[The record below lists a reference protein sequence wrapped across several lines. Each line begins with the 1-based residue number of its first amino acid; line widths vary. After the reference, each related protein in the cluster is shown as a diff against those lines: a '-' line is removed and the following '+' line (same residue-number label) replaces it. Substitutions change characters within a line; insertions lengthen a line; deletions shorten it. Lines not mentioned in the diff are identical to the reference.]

1 MTPHVLTRSLD
12 RSATI
17 FLLVVAGLGVLI
29 PLSNLLLP
37 AGSMFQVPTYLVALF
52 GKYAC
57 YAILALSIDLIWGYC
72 GILSLGHGAF
82 FALGGYAMGM
92 YLMRQIGSRGV
103 YGNPILPDFMV
114 FLNYPSLP
122 WYWYGFDM
130 FWFAALM
137 VLVVPGLLAFCF
149 GWLAF
154 RSRVTGVYLSIITQ
168 AMTYALLLAF
178 FRNDFG
184 FGGNNGLTDFK
195 DILGFNVQA
204 DGTRAALFALS
215 CLALILAFLICR
227 AVVTSKLG
235 KVLIA
240 IRDAESRT
248 RFLGYRVES
257 YKLFVFTLSACMA
270 GVAGALYV
278 PQVGIINPGEFAP
291 GNSIEA
297 VIWVAVGGRGTLV
310 GAALG
315 AVVVNYAKTVF
326 TSGPLA
332 PYWLFML
339 GALFILVTLLLPK
352 GIIGTFNAWRASR
365 KANTSR
371 PTPKAPISKT
381 ASANR
386 SRRSERMSVMEGR
399 TTSALLY
406 LDGVHVSFDGFHAIN
421 NLSLTLEPGEM
432 RAIIGPNGAGKT
444 TMMDII
450 TGKTKPDEGTV
461 LFDGM
466 TDLTRLDETRIAE
479 LGIGRKFQKPTVFES
494 QTIED
499 NLLLALN
506 VDHSVKGTLFWRG
519 SRDESER
526 IDRVLETIRLTDA
539 RNRLAG
545 SLSHG
550 QKQWLEIG
558 MLLAQDP
565 KLLLVDEPV
574 AGMTDVETHQTA
586 ELLKEINKEK
596 TVMVVEHDMT
606 FVRELGVKVTCLHEG
621 TVLAEG
627 TIDQVSSN
635 ERVIEVYLGR

>member
-1 MTPHVLTRSLD
+1 
-12 RSATI
+12 
-17 FLLVVAGLGVLI
+17 
-29 PLSNLLLP
+29 
-37 AGSMFQVPTYLVALF
+37 
-52 GKYAC
+52 
-57 YAILALSIDLIWGYC
+57 
-72 GILSLGHGAF
+72 
-82 FALGGYAMGM
+82 
-92 YLMRQIGSRGV
+92 
-103 YGNPILPDFMV
+103 
-114 FLNYPSLP
+114 
-122 WYWYGFDM
+122 M

-137 VLVVPGLLAFCF
+137 VLLVPGLLAFCF

-204 DGTRAALFALS
+204 DGTRAALFLLS
-215 CLALILAFLICR
+215 CLALVIAFLICR

-240 IRDAESRT
+240 VRDAESRT

-297 VIWVAVGGRGTLV
+297 VIWVAVGGRGTLI

-332 PYWLFML
+332 PYWLFVL

-352 GIIGTFNAWRASR
+352 GHRRHLQRLVGAVEGAAHLGQCRERRAR
-365 KANTSR
+365 R
-371 PTPKAPISKT
+371 RRQP
-381 ASANR
+381 NR
-386 SRRSERMSVMEGR
+386 TRRSERMNAMETR
-399 TTSALLY
+399 ATSALLY
-406 LDGVHVSFDGFHAIN
+406 LDGVHVSFDGFQAIN

-450 TGKTKPDEGTV
+450 TGKTKPDEGEV
-461 LFDGM
+461 LFDGG

-494 QTIED
+494 QTVED
-499 NLLLALN
+499 NLLLALK
-506 VDHSVKGTLFWRG
+506 VDHSVRGTLFWRETKAEVRAHRARAG
-519 SRDESER
+519 NHPPDGRARPAGRQPVARPEAVAG
-526 IDRVLETIRLTDA
+526 DRHA
-539 RNRLAG
+539 AGAG
-545 SLSHG
+545 S
-550 QKQWLEIG
+550 E
-558 MLLAQDP
+558 AA
-565 KLLLVDEPV
+565 
-574 AGMTDVETHQTA
+574 AGRRA
-586 ELLKEINKEK
+586 GRR
-596 TVMVVEHDMT
+596 HD
-606 FVRELGVKVTCLHEG
+606 RRRDRPDRRA
-621 TVLAEG
+621 AEG
-627 TIDQVSSN
+627 DQQGQDRHGGRARHDLRARARRQGDLPARRLGAGRRHHRSGLGERARHRSVSGALSAC
-635 ERVIEVYLGR
+635 